1 MQQIICST
9 GALIGRPNGR
19 DYRLLKQFCPR
30 LECDGFEFIM
40 YGTWYNEVDAI
51 TEFLTSIGLNIPVMH
66 SEKSITELL
75 PGAEG
80 KRSGR
85 PAAFSGSIA
94 GWQKPSAPKRS

>member
-19 DYRLLKQFCPR
+19 DYRLLKQFCPQ

-51 TEFLTSIGLNIPVMH
+51 NI
-66 SEKSITELL
+66 L